1 MVGHKLA
8 SYIFMDEEFPCFTWK
23 TMFYEMGKMLLEK
36 YPQEI
41 RACAKENGN
50 RNISSEIRYS
60 STDPERWQK
69 LGDECYIY
77 NNLGEAEIRRTLLY
91 MLDRAG
97 LEIDD
102 LKVMLSK

>member
-1 MVGHKLA
+1 
-8 SYIFMDEEFPCFTWK
+8 
-23 TMFYEMGKMLLEK
+23 MFYEMGKMLLEK

-41 RACAKENGN
+41 RACAKEGGN